1 MEVRGWLRREISA
14 NTWACGLSWSGRKYK
29 KPGANPA
36 KAAQKK
42 AKKNPAP
49 QADSAAQAAQP
60 DTAQS
65 NTVQPNTVQTQPES

>member
-1 MEVRGWLRREISA
+1 MHF
-14 NTWACGLSWSGRKYK
+14 
-29 KPGANPA
+29 ANPA
-36 KAAQKK
+36 KAAQTQ

-49 QADSAAQAAQP
+49 QADGAAQAAQP